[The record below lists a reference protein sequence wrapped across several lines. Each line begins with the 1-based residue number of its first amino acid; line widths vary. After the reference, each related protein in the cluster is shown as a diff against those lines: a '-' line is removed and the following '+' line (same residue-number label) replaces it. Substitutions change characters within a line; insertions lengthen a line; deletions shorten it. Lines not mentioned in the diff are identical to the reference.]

1 MKCDTSQHARPRWL
15 VQKRVANT
23 PHWSTVA
30 TSATRREAIHIARTM
45 PGGASTGTRIIAQ
58 DPYTSPE
65 LITGTDW

>member
-1 MKCDTSQHARPRWL
+1 MSRETSQQGWPRWL

-45 PGGASTGTRIIAQ
+45 PGGASTGTRIISR